1 MGKKSIREYVAA
13 ILGRYK
19 GANRKYKKLILDEF
33 CRVCG
38 FHRKHAIRLLNR
50 KESRNRRKPGR
61 PSVYGD
67 KERKVLESI
76 WLTAN
81 RPCSIR
87 LQAMISLWLPYYE
100 KEYGAVDPVIKNNI
114 QEISSRTLDR
124 LMKPVR
130 RKHGSRG
137 KCGTRP
143 GTLLKNLI
151 PIKTNHADVNKPGV
165 IEADTVAHCGNSL
178 EGDFVWSLTM
188 TDIFSGWTANRAVWN
203 KGYEGVK
210 AAITEIE
217 GNLPFRLAGFHS
229 DNGGEFLNYHLI
241 RYFHDRQL
249 PIDVS
254 RSRPSHKNDT
264 AHVEQKNNT
273 HVRLL
278 LGYQRIEDPEL
289 ISLINRLYEAWGLLN
304 NLFSASLKLIEKKKF
319 GSHYIKKYDY
329 PKTPCQRLIESPD
342 IDELKKTFLTELSC
356 NCNPYHLK
364 RRIDR
369 MQRQI
374 LSKCR

>member
-1 MGKKSIREYVAA
+1 MGSKSIREYVAA
-13 ILGRYK
+13 IIGRYQK
-19 GANRKYKKLILDEF
+19 ANRKYKKLILDEF
-33 CRVCG
+33 CRVCC
-38 FHRKHAIRLLNR
+38 FHRKHAIRLLN
-50 KESRNRRKPGR
+50 KKDAGSKRKPGR

-67 KERKVLESI
+67 KERGVLEQI

-81 RPCSIR
+81 RPCSRR
-87 LQAMISLWLPYYE
+87 LQAMIGLWLPYYE
-100 KEYGAVDPVIKNNI
+100 KEYGAVDPVVNSRIRG
-114 QEISSRTLDR
+114 ISSRTLDR

-151 PIKTNHADVNKPGV
+151 PIKTSHEDVKKPGV
-165 IEADTVAHCGNSL
+165 MEADTVAHCGNSL
-178 EGDFVWSLTM
+178 EGDFVWSLTL
-188 TDIFSGWTANRAVWN
+188 TDIFSGWTANAAVWN

-210 AAITEIE
+210 TAVTKIE
-217 GNLPFRLAGFHS
+217 ENLPFRLTGFHS
-229 DNGGEFLNYHLI
+229 DNGGEFLNYHLN
-241 RYFHDRQL
+241 RYFRDRQL

-254 RSRPSHKNDT
+254 RGRPSHRNDT

-278 LGYQRIEDPEL
+278 LGYQRIDDPEL
-289 ISLINRLYEAWGLLN
+289 IPLINRLYEAWGLLN
-304 NLFSASLKLIEKKKF
+304 NLFSASLKLIEKKKL
-319 GSHYIKKYDY
+319 GSRYIKKYDH
-329 PKTPCQRLIESPD
+329 PKTPCQRLIDSPD
-342 IDELKKTFLTELSC
+342 VDELKKTFLTELSC
-356 NCNPYHLK
+356 NCNPFYLK

-374 LSKCR
+374 LSKLR